1 MKNTN
6 ARSLRTSLI
15 MLIILAMLVTLGTA
29 GTLILFVRLPQVT
42 QANQNVAAYQ
52 AKELATRMDVLLDG
66 LEARVH
72 MVSRIIP
79 GSYRITAS
87 TVLDNFANADEGLET
102 LYVISPD
109 GKIVFTGVS
118 EEMQIWR
125 VNIFFADITANPLY
139 QAALDSGKAVW
150 SDNYVSALTGGQ
162 TIAVAVPFGQQIVI
176 AEIPMTYILK
186 ATRLSAGDPNLF
198 AWLLNQR
205 GEVLVDTEGELQDDR
220 KALMD
225 LPLIKAATQNAPL
238 PTTFTYR
245 GNNYHPAIANASR
258 MGWLFL
264 VRMPAR
270 LDNQAYRSTLT
281 DLGSLVLTSLVVA
294 LLLAIWGAN
303 KMTEPVR
310 ALIDQAHDVAEGHA
324 PEHWPRSG
332 ILELNQL
339 SADLESM
346 ATSLQALNQKLE
358 ERVKQRTN
366 ELEQANSELTR
377 TLNDLRQTQTELV
390 QAEKLAA
397 LGRLVAGVA
406 HELNTPIGNGLMA
419 ASTMSEESREFE
431 QRLQQGIRRSDLES
445 FIRDV
450 VQAAEIASR
459 NLERA
464 AELVSSFKQVAVDQ
478 TSSQRR
484 EFNLRA
490 VIDEILL
497 TLRPTFKRTPYQV
510 ITDVPDNLNL
520 DSYPGPLGQAL
531 TNLISNALQHGFSGR
546 DHGTVSISAEKT
558 DADWIIIRV
567 SDDGR
572 GIAPELLSKVFTP
585 FVTTRLGQGGSG
597 LGLHIVHS
605 VVTRVLGGNVT
616 LESEPDQ
623 GTTFILRI
631 PPAAPE
637 LNRQTE
643 A

>member
-1 MKNTN
+1 MKHANE
-6 ARSLRTSLI
+6 RSLRTSLI
-15 MLIILAMLVTLGTA
+15 LLIVLAMLVTLGTA
-29 GTLILFVRLPQVT
+29 GSLILFVRLPQVT
-42 QANQNVAAYQ
+42 KTNQNVAAYQ

-79 GSYRITAS
+79 GGYRITSS

-102 LYVISPD
+102 LYVISPE

-118 EEMQIWR
+118 EEKQIWR
-125 VNIFFADITANPLY
+125 VNIFFADLTVNPLY
-139 QAALDSGKAVW
+139 QAALSSGKPVW
-150 SDNYVSALTGGQ
+150 SDNYASALTGIQ

-186 ATRLSAGDPNLF
+186 ATRLSAGDPTLS

-220 KALMD
+220 KALMN
-225 LPLIKAATQNAPL
+225 LPLIKAATQNAQL

-245 GNNYHPAIANASR
+245 GKDYHPAIANSSR

-264 VRMPAR
+264 ARMPAG

-281 DLGSLVLTSLVVA
+281 DLGSLVVTSFVVA
-294 LLLAIWGAN
+294 LLLATWGAS
-303 KMTEPVR
+303 KMTHPVR

-324 PEHWPRSG
+324 PEHWPRGS
-332 ILELNQL
+332 ITELNQL
-339 SADLESM
+339 SSDLESM
-346 ATSLQALNQKLE
+346 ATSLQTLNQTLE
-358 ERVKQRTN
+358 ARVKQRTL
-366 ELEQANSELTR
+366 ELEQTNGELTR
-377 TLNDLRQTQTELV
+377 TLTDLRQTQTELV

-431 QRLQQGIRRSDLES
+431 QRLQQGIRRSDLEM
-445 FIRDV
+445 FIHDV

-464 AELVSSFKQVAVDQ
+464 AQLVNSFKQVAVDQ

-484 EFNLRA
+484 EFNLKS

-510 ITDVPDNLNL
+510 TTEVPDNLNL

-531 TNLISNALQHGFSGR
+531 TNLISNALQHGFEGL
-546 DHGTVSISAEKT
+546 DYGTVSISAEQQ
-558 DADWIIIRV
+558 AEGWVVIRV
-567 SDDGR
+567 SDDGC
-572 GIAPELLSKVFTP
+572 GIPQELIEKVFTP
-585 FVTTRLGQGGSG
+585 FFTTRLGQGGSG
-597 LGLHIVHS
+597 LGLHIVHN
-605 VVTRVLGGNVT
+605 VATRVLGGNVAI
-616 LESEPDQ
+616 ESANGQ
-623 GTTFILRI
+623 GTTFTLRI
-631 PPAAPE
+631 PQKAPE
-637 LNRQTE
+637 LTRPAE
-643 A
+643 G